1 MRIIS
6 QDKAADVPYE
16 ISVLMIDERT
26 NWYVIAARVY
36 DAQVMLGR
44 YYTLDDARA
53 VLWAIA
59 ANAKAKKDYF
69 EMPGEEEDLE
79 YARKV

>member
-1 MRIIS
+1 MRIIG
-6 QDKAADVPYE
+6 QDKATDVPYE
-16 ISVLMIDERT
+16 ISVLMIDEHT
-26 NWYVIAARVY
+26 NWYAIAARAY
-36 DAQVMLGR
+36 DAHVMLGR
-44 YYTLDDARA
+44 YHTLDDARA

-59 ANAKAKKDYF
+59 ASVKAKKDYF